1 MIRNGSKELWMGIG
15 KQILS
20 FIVGVIV
27 ATFIL
32 GRNSQ
37 KINDVVTW
45 KAEIAPRIERMDSRG
60 TLSFEHFHQSYVKEQ
75 AQQYERL
82 KHLEEEV
89 APYPASKLKELESQ
103 LDYIRSHRWGEERLQ
118 ELYDDTKQI
127 SGLKAR
133 IESLER
139 ERNNKRP

>member
-1 MIRNGSKELWMGIG
+1 MWVGIG

-20 FIVGVIV
+20 FVVGVIV
-27 ATFIL
+27 AAFIL

-45 KAEIAPRIERMDSRG
+45 KTEMAPRIERMDSRG
-60 TLSFEHFHQSYVKEQ
+60 TLSFEHFHQGYLKEQ

-89 APYPASKLKELESQ
+89 APYPAQKLKELESQ
-103 LDYIRSHRWGEERLQ
+103 VDYIMRNRWGEDRLQ
-118 ELYDDTKQI
+118 ELHEDTKQI

-139 ERNNKRP
+139 ERNNKKP